1 VRTTQTSTANPTRAG
16 EMQPEVAII
25 VSTYQRPEHLR
36 RVLASI
42 AAQKGHHARLEVV
55 VADDGSTDSTPHV
68 VQQFSEIA
76 SFPVHF
82 TTAPHQGFRAAA
94 NRNRGV
100 AASSAPYL
108 LFLDGDCLIPPD
120 HVAKH
125 LAARRLGTAWTSYC
139 VHLNQAVSKSLS
151 VADVA
156 AGRFTP
162 IATWHDRFKL
172 WKLAQKARCYSWL
185 NHPTKPKLLSG
196 NVGIARADF
205 ERVNG
210 FDEAFVGWGCEDD
223 DLGQRLRAA
232 GVRIASILHQTHTY
246 HLWHPKSP
254 SVPQTWR
261 EGANVDYLHRRGKLV
276 RCATGLLKRTR
287 SDLQIHLLD
296 SAALLLAAP
305 GLAKSL
311 KSYQVITN
319 SDDADIEIRVAET
332 AGRFSRAASVKL
344 LVVPK
349 FSPQLLSDY
358 RQADL
363 LLSDQPP
370 PGEFAQRTFPLHGL
384 DAALQTLL
392 TRPSTAAPQRASIAA

>member
-1 VRTTQTSTANPTRAG
+1 
-16 EMQPEVAII
+16 MQPELAII

-42 AAQKGHHARLEVV
+42 AAQKGHQARLEVV

-68 VQQFSEIA
+68 VRQFAEIA
-76 SFPVHF
+76 PFPVHF

-120 HVAKH
+120 HVATH
-125 LAARRLGTAWTSYC
+125 LAARRAGTAWTGYC
-139 VHLNQAVSKSLS
+139 IHLNRAVSESLS

-156 AGRFTP
+156 AGRFAHV
-162 IATWHDRFKL
+162 ATWHERFKL

-185 NHPTKPKLLSG
+185 QHATKPKLLSG

-232 GVRIASILHQTHTY
+232 GMHVASILHQTHTY

-254 SVPQTWR
+254 SAPQTWR
-261 EGANVDYLHRRGKLV
+261 EGANVDYLRRSSKLV
-276 RCATGLLKRTR
+276 RCAVGLLKRTR

-311 KSYQVITN
+311 KRYQVITDSN
-319 SDDADIEIRVAET
+319 VADVEIRVADSP
-332 AGRFSRAASVKL
+332 GRFTRAASVKL

-349 FSPQLLSDY
+349 FSPQLLSSC

-363 LLSDQPP
+363 LLSDQLPP
-370 PGEFAQRTFPLHGL
+370 AEFAQRTFPLHGL
-384 DAALQTLL
+384 DAALQTLMV
-392 TRPSTAAPQRASIAA
+392 RAHAAAAQRLPVAA

>member
-1 VRTTQTSTANPTRAG
+1 MRNYQPSTASQTRARNA
-16 EMQPEVAII
+16 QVDLSII

-42 AAQKGHHARLEVV
+42 AAQRGHNARLEVV
-55 VADDGSTDSTPHV
+55 VADDGSADNTPTIV
-68 VQQFSEIA
+68 DEFA
-76 SFPVHF
+76 KTAPFPVHF

-108 LFLDGDCLIPPD
+108 LLLDGDCLIPPN

-125 LAARRLGTAWTSYC
+125 LAAHRSGTAWTGYC
-139 VHLNQAVSKSLS
+139 IHLNQAVSEALS
-151 VADVA
+151 VADVQ
-156 AGRFTP
+156 AGKFTRL
-162 IATWHDRFKL
+162 TSWQERFKL
-172 WKLAQKARCYSWL
+172 WIRAQKARCYSGL
-185 NHPTKPKLLSG
+185 NHRTKPKLLSG

-232 GVRIASILHQTHTY
+232 GVRVASILHQTHTY

-261 EGANVDYLHRRGKLV
+261 EGANVAYLDRRGKLV
-276 RCATGLLKRTR
+276 RCAAGLVKRAQG
-287 SDLQIHLLD
+287 DLRVHLLD

-305 GLAKSL
+305 GVAKSL
-311 KSYQVITN
+311 QSYQVLTN
-319 SDDADIEIRVAET
+319 ADDADVEIRIADS
-332 AGRFSRAASVKL
+332 AGRFTRAASVKL
-344 LVVPK
+344 LVVTR
-349 FSPQLLSDY
+349 FLPQSLRSY

-363 LLSDQPP
+363 LLSPEQPP
-370 PGEFAQRTFPLHGL
+370 AEFAPRTFPLHQL

-392 TRPSTAAPQRASIAA
+392 TRPTAATQRLPIAA